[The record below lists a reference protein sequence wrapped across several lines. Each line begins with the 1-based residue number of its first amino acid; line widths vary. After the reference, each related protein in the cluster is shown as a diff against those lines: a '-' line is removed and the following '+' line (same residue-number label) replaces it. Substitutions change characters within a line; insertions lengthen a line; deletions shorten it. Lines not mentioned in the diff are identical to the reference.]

1 MIFLK
6 EEPYIL
12 NIDGM
17 NLPNLSVPED
27 ESCKII
33 YESRRT
39 FPRENDKENLRKISE
54 ITNWLN
60 DIIAKL
66 DDIISIMKESREG

>member
-1 MIFLK
+1 MK

-27 ESCKII
+27 ENCKII
-33 YESRRT
+33 YESRLT
-39 FPRENDKENLRKISE
+39 FPPENDKENLRKISE
-54 ITNWLN
+54 ITNRLN

>member
-1 MIFLK
+1 MI

-39 FPRENDKENLRKISE
+39 FPPENDKENLREISE
-54 ITNWLN
+54 ITNRLN

-66 DDIISIMKESREG
+66 DNIISIMKESREG

>member
-1 MIFLK
+1 MK

-17 NLPNLSVPED
+17 NLQNLSVPED

-33 YESRRT
+33 YESRQT
-39 FPRENDKENLRKISE
+39 FPRENDKENLREISE
-54 ITNWLN
+54 ITNRLN

-66 DDIISIMKESREG
+66 DNIISIMKESREG

>member
-1 MIFLK
+1 MK

-17 NLPNLSVPED
+17 NLPNLAVPED

-39 FPRENDKENLRKISE
+39 FPRENDKENLREISE
-54 ITNWLN
+54 ITNRLN

-66 DDIISIMKESREG
+66 DNIISIMKESREG

>member
-1 MIFLK
+1 MK

-33 YESRRT
+33 YENRRT
-39 FPRENDKENLRKISE
+39 FSQQADKENLREISG
-54 ITNWLN
+54 ITNRLK
-60 DIIAKL
+60 DIIARL

>member
-1 MIFLK
+1 MK

-39 FPRENDKENLRKISE
+39 FPRENDKENLREISE
-54 ITNWLN
+54 ITNRLN

-66 DDIISIMKESREG
+66 DNISIMKESREG